1 MAVVITFSGLV
12 GTGKSV
18 CARYV
23 ASNLFQEG
31 LPVYYLRFRLISL
44 KSFFEKKRQVTK
56 FNFKEN
62 MPEPVQGNLIKRFEN
77 FRLKS
82 NFSFLLFMF
91 FYLWKAYLFYLLV
104 NLRYRNDIVIADRYI
119 YDHLVHYRVSERRQ
133 WFIYRLFLK
142 LLPKPNIPFILAAD
156 VASILK
162 ARPNYDREYIQV
174 NLENYRQLKELC
186 PDTVFLDSG
195 EIREKI
201 DLAFNNVH
209 TYLNRKND
217 GGET

>member
-23 ASNLFQEG
+23 ASNLFREG

-82 NFSFLLFMF
+82 NFAFLLFMF
-91 FYLWKAYLFYLLV
+91 FISGRL
-104 NLRYRNDIVIADRYI
+104 I
-119 YDHLVHYRVSERRQ
+119 Y
-133 WFIYRLFLK
+133 FICW
-142 LLPKPNIPFILAAD
+142 
-156 VASILK
+156 SIC
-162 ARPNYDREYIQV
+162 A
-174 NLENYRQLKELC
+174 
-186 PDTVFLDSG
+186 TATTS
-195 EIREKI
+195 
-201 DLAFNNVH
+201 
-209 TYLNRKND
+209 
-217 GGET
+217 

>member
-23 ASNLFQEG
+23 ASHLFQEG
-31 LPVYYLRFRLISL
+31 LSVYYLRFRLISL

-82 NFSFLLFMF
+82 NFAFLLFMF

-119 YDHLVHYRVSERRQ
+119 YDHLVHYRVSERSQ

-156 VASILK
+156 AESILK
-162 ARPNYDREYIQV
+162 ARPNYDREYIHV